1 MIFILNSVSQNYLS
15 ACSRP
20 HKLKFSAFLTDRYGD
35 YICNISDKIVSISTS
50 SKYTQGCRTSCQV
63 ELKPKFDISD
73 EDFIFSSDNRLAL
86 FSEIEEY
93 QFNEGCFIPASV
105 SFSQSTIS
113 VDLLDKFALF
123 TDALNNHTLT
133 ENLTI
138 RSGSNTA
145 TAISDILTLDD
156 GTNHPTDPIAPII
169 NHRLYS
175 KALPIDIEVSQNAFI
190 GKVLTEIASVCS
202 SDIYY
207 NPCGQLVIEDNIPD
221 SDFRFASAFSFKSSD
236 RYFRQGTL
244 STDYTKIINMVT
256 VCGTDK
262 NGLNINATVRNNN
275 PKSPNRIQLVGL
287 KPTVMQTDLCDTE
300 ERCKDY
306 AEYLLRKYSLS
317 AKTISFSYCVLPHLR
332 EGNIIDFDNE
342 RYFITDLTKNFTE
355 NVMSIVATNVQYI

>member
-1 MIFILNSVSQNYLS
+1 MIFILNSVSQSYIS
-15 ACSRP
+15 ACLHP

-35 YICNISDKIVSISTS
+35 YIRNISDEIVSVSVS
-50 SKYTQGCRTSCQV
+50 SKYTQGCRASCQLT
-63 ELKPKFDISD
+63 LKPDFNISD
-73 EDFIFSSDNRLAL
+73 EDFIFSPDNRIAL

-93 QFNEGCFIPASV
+93 RFNEGCFIPASV
-105 SFSQSTIS
+105 SLSERTIT

-123 TDALNNHTLT
+123 TDSLNNHTLT

-138 RSGSNTA
+138 RSGSNIA
-145 TAISDILTLDD
+145 TAVSDILTIDD
-156 GTNHPTDPIAPII
+156 GTNHPTDPIVPII

-175 KALPIDIEVSQNAFI
+175 EILPIDIEISQNSFI
-190 GKVLTEIASVCS
+190 GKALTEIASVCS

-236 RYFRQGTL
+236 RYFRQDTL

-275 PKSPNRIQLVGL
+275 SRSPNRIQLVGL
-287 KPTVMQTDLCDTE
+287 KPTLIQTDLCDTA
-300 ERCKDY
+300 ERCSDY

-317 AKTISFSYCVLPHLR
+317 AKTVSFSYCVLPHLR

-355 NVMSIVATNVQYI
+355 NTMSVTATNVQYI